1 MNYKV
6 VIDKKVLKKL
16 EKISDPHYKALKDS
30 ILALEAEP
38 RPFGVLKLKG
48 RSGYRIRV
56 GNYRV
61 IYEIEDSIKIVEILD
76 VGHRGDIYEGS

>member
-1 MNYKV
+1 MNYQV

-16 EKISDPHYKALKDS
+16 EKISEPHYKALKDS

-61 IYEIEDSIKIVEILD
+61 IYEINDDLKLVTIIFIA
-76 VGHRGDIYEGS
+76 HRSKVYE